1 MPIARYGRVLQ
12 FLTAAYDEAL
22 ANHERDCPRE
32 VELAQY
38 FIRMAIDATQHVVES
53 KLGFKEPHRVL
64 CTCQKI
70 DDPDEDSGVDFQST
84 GITPPS
90 SN

>member
-22 ANHERDCPRE
+22 ADHERDWARE

-53 KLGFKEPHRVL
+53 KLGFREPHRHL
-64 CTCQKI
+64 CTC
-70 DDPDEDSGVDFQST
+70 DRTSETARDESEDSLYSQ
-84 GITPPS
+84 IQPQS

>member
-64 CTCQKI
+64 CTCQKT
-70 DDPDEDSGVDFQST
+70 DDSDEDSGIDFQST
-84 GITPPS
+84 EVTPQN